1 MKIFWLT
8 NIPSAYR
15 FKAWSRLGEESDLTV
30 GVLEI
35 NQPNRELVLPVV
47 QNVNIELFNCRK
59 ISIDESFI
67 YFPNLKLVRSL
78 LNKKPDVVIIGGWDN
93 FAYLGALLIA
103 KIIKSKVLI
112 HYGSTKHSTYYKTGL
127 ISLARKTFFRLSDG
141 VVTYGSLAGDAVVA
155 MGVPADRVI
164 QSFNTVDVEWFHE
177 NSLSV
182 RSEAS
187 DGHTFIYVGR
197 LIGLKNIESLI
208 RAFSGLA
215 ESDRLVIVGKGQDRA
230 RLEKLSEDLGISS
243 RVSFI
248 GSKNGLDLVAEY
260 GQANTLVL
268 PSKQEVWGLV
278 VNEALACGLHVVV
291 SDVCG
296 VSADTKHMNGVFV
309 TGIDVE
315 TIREGMQSS
324 KKTWAGHI
332 EQPEILKHTPEQL
345 ALDILDFKPTNRNY
359 S

>member
-1 MKIFWLT
+1 MNRICLLVNTLPPYRVSVFRELNRLSNLHIYLQAESEIDRGWSSIPVESSGTWIFNL
-8 NIPSAYR
+8 NLPKLS
-15 FKAWSRLGEESDLTV
+15 LGELY
-30 GVLEI
+30 LY
-35 NQPNRELVLPVV
+35 L
-47 QNVNIELFNCRK
+47 
-59 ISIDESFI
+59 
-67 YFPNLKLVRSL
+67 PNLNLIKLHRYEHLV
-78 LNKKPDVVIIGGWDN
+78 IGGWESPAN
-93 FAYLGALLIA
+93 LLLLMLAKFKKRSVTLFYESTQKSHRFKRGPIA
-103 KIIKSKVLI
+103 IFRSLVMQKVDSVI
-112 HYGSTKHSTYYKTGL
+112 APG
-127 ISLARKTFFRLSDG
+127 SLAR
-141 VVTYGSLAGDAVVA
+141 DAVVA

-187 DGHTFIYVGR
+187 DGHTFIYVGQ
-197 LIGLKNIESLI
+197 LIGRKNIETLI
-208 RAFSGLA
+208 TAFSGLA

-243 RVSFI
+243 RVSFV

-260 GQANTLVL
+260 GKANTLVL

-309 TGIDVE
+309 TGIDAE

-324 KKTWAGHI
+324 KKAWAGHI

-345 ALDILDFKPTNRNY
+345 AADILKAVELGRRK
-359 S
+359 